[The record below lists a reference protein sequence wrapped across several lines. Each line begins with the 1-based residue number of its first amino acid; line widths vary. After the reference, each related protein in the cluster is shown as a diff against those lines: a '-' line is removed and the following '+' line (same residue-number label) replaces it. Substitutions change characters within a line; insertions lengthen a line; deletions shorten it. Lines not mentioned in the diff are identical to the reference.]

1 MIQSFTKR
9 PTQTIK
15 LPERHLLGRVCGKVT
30 ESPAQTQNPSGIL
43 ILLSSLLPLVA
54 ALANASTC
62 SKTNSYRVDVNR
74 FVSIVHI

>member
-1 MIQSFTKR
+1 MFQSFTKAQK
-9 PTQTIK
+9 QTIQS
-15 LPERHLLGRVCGKVT
+15 PERHLLGRVCGKVT

-54 ALANASTC
+54 ALANTSTC

-74 FVSIVHI
+74 FVNIVHK